1 MYRDCDHLL
10 SDKNIYTIRGNW
22 DDSSEVVLVKL
33 VYEKTMK
40 SQDFCKVVDKCDG
53 SGEILLLLN
62 PKNFRHISCKGI
74 KLSDFQ
80 GNSIWD
86 RIARELVELG
96 IDENNIGIFGS
107 KRLNFSAPKDVDFVI
122 YGRENML
129 RVKKN
134 IDLFKSR
141 VGLYNHTFNH
151 AKYQAETH
159 GKFLSKERNNLL
171 MCLIRKWSSC
181 SVNENLTVTLRF
193 VDDLCTNGDELKSFF
208 LNRDGKETVTFRGSV
223 SGADNTS
230 FMPRRFFLTDISTSV
245 EVVSPLWIFHQCVRD
260 NDFVEVTG
268 TPIDNKI
275 WVWRGEHGIKHL

>member
-22 DDSSEVVLVKL
+22 DDSAEVVLAKL
-33 VYEKTMK
+33 VYEMSPNGK
-40 SQDFCKVVDKCDG
+40 DFCKVVDRCDS

-62 PKNFRHISCKGI
+62 PQNFRHLSCKGI

-80 GNSIWD
+80 SNSVWD
-86 RIARELVELG
+86 RIARELAGLG

-107 KRLNFSAPKDVDFVI
+107 KRLNLKAPKDVDFII
-122 YGRENML
+122 YGFENML
-129 RVKKN
+129 RVKEN
-134 IDLFKSR
+134 IDIFKR
-141 VGLYNHTFNH
+141 RAGLYNHTFAH

-159 GKFLSKERNNLL
+159 GQFLSKERNNLL

-181 SVNENLTVTLRF
+181 SVDENLTVTLRF
-193 VDDLCTNGDELKSFF
+193 VDDLHTNGDELKNFF
-208 LNRDGKETVTFRGSV
+208 LCRDGKEMVTFRGAV

-230 FMPRRFFLTDISTSV
+230 FMPRRFFLTDASTTI
-245 EVVSPLWIFHQCVRD
+245 EVISPLWIFHQCVRD

-268 TPIDNKI
+268 TPIGNKI